1 MRPDATRARDLQTA
15 ESLYALTQVPEVDS
29 ARAIGLAAR
38 FGSWEA
44 LLGTGPADLPAAG
57 DAMVDA
63 HRAAV
68 GMDATGSTGARL
80 VGWFDSTYPEGLRD
94 LEDPPAVLWVR
105 GDLGPTPR
113 LAVVGTRTPT
123 AWGLRVADLVA
134 AAAAARGVPVVS
146 GLAFGIDIAAHQA
159 VLREGGRTVAVM
171 GGGVD
176 VPSPREHAVQA
187 SRILAAGGALVA
199 EVPPGTTPTART
211 LVARDRIQAALARA
225 TVMVQCDL
233 ASGAMHTARFT
244 VALGRGLVVAVPPD
258 TEAEAPENAGNQAML
273 GPAAEVDAPRAT
285 TALGWVSDL
294 DGLFDLLV
302 P

>member
-1 MRPDATRARDLQTA
+1 MRADANRALDLQTA
-15 ESLYALTQVPEVDS
+15 ESLYALTRLPEVDG

-38 FGSWEA
+38 FGSWQA
-44 LLGTGPADLPAAG
+44 LLGAGPADLPAAA
-57 DAMVDA
+57 DAVVDA

-68 GMDATGSTGARL
+68 GTDATGSTAARL

-123 AWGLRVADLVA
+123 AWGLRMADRVAT
-134 AAAAARGVPVVS
+134 AAAARGVPVVS

-159 VLREGGRTVAVM
+159 VLREGGRTVAVL
-171 GGGVD
+171 GGGAD
-176 VPSPREHAVQA
+176 APSPREHAEQA
-187 SRILAAGGALVA
+187 ARILAAGGALVA
-199 EVPPGTTPTART
+199 EVPPGTTPTPRT

-244 VALGRGLVVAVPPD
+244 VALGRALVVAVPPD
-258 TEAEAPENAGNQAML
+258 AEAEAAENAGNQAML
-273 GPAAEVDAPRAT
+273 RPAAEDDAPRAT
-285 TALGWVSDL
+285 TALRSVSDV
-294 DGLFDLLV
+294 DALFELLV